1 MVGLHK
7 DSLPNLQKRNVYK
20 INCKNCDACYVGQ
33 MEKTRVLYMKE
44 YMNIK
49 TTYVHTISFPTQ
61 LSLNTGCITVMNLI
75 GTM

>member
-49 TTYVHTISFPTQ
+49 TTYIQYPFP
-61 LSLNTGCITVMNLI
+61 LSYH
-75 GTM
+75 